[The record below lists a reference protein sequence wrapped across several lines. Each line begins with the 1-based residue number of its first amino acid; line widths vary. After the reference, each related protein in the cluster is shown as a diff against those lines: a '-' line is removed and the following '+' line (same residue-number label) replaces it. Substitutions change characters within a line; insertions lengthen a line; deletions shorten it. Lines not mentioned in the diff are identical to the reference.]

1 MNLSSDSAKTY
12 MSPSFRW
19 VVLILISIVIGTNY
33 YVYDAMS
40 SIKGVMQS
48 ELGFTNTQYGLIVAF
63 YAFPNTFFLMT
74 IFGGMV
80 LDKWGIRKVGLLFV
94 TLCAMGAFVTAYG
107 ASDYFTSDNP
117 LYGLFDSFLPD
128 YSPQLK
134 MMMLGRLL
142 YGLGAETSIL
152 VINKV
157 LVKWFP
163 KNELSRAFA
172 LNVSVARLGT
182 AAALIISPTFVDTS
196 GGWADA
202 LWLAT
207 VLMGIGLVFFIIYS
221 FFDSKVETKE
231 TAPSAEDEFHARDIF
246 GLLKNRSFLF
256 IILLCVT
263 FYSAVFPF
271 QAYCPDLLHNKFGV
285 SIEMSG
291 VLTSLIIWGTIIF
304 TPLFGWLVDKKGMRA
319 SLMILG
325 SFLLI
330 IAHLILSLTNLSP
343 YISMFIIG
351 IAFSLVPAAMWPAV
365 ALIVKEKVLGTAYGV
380 MASLQNL
387 GLFSVPILAGMILD
401 DMNPGITPK
410 MVEAGLATYD
420 YTFTILMFAGLGIL
434 GLIFS
439 FLLKRV
445 ETGPNGHGLEKAG

>member
-1 MNLSSDSAKTY
+1 MNLRANSAKTY

-19 VVLILISIVIGTNY
+19 VVLILISVVIGTNY

-48 ELGFTNTQYGLIVAF
+48 ELGFTNTQYGMIVAF
-63 YAFPNTFFLMT
+63 YAFPNTFLLMT

-80 LDKWGIRKVGLLFV
+80 LDKWGIRLVGFIFV
-94 TLCAMGAFVTAYG
+94 SFCTMGAFITAYG
-107 ASDYFTSDNP
+107 ASDYFTPNNP
-117 LYGLFDSFLPD
+117 IYGFFGSFLTD

-142 YGLGAETSIL
+142 FGLGAETSIL
-152 VINKV
+152 AINKI

-172 LNVSVARLGT
+172 LNVSVARVGT
-182 AAALIISPTFVDTS
+182 AAALIISPTFVDS
-196 GGWADA
+196 SVGWTNA

-207 VLMGIGLVFFIIYS
+207 ILMGIGLIFFIIYS
-221 FFDSKVETKE
+221 FFDSKVEVKQ
-231 TAPSAEDEFHARDIF
+231 TATSAEDEFHVRDIF
-246 GLLKNRSFLF
+246 GLLKNRSFLY

-285 SIEMSG
+285 SIAMSG

-304 TPLFGWLVDKKGMRA
+304 TPLFGWLIDKKGNRA
-319 SLMILG
+319 SLMFLG
-325 SFLLI
+325 SLLLI
-330 IAHLILSLTNLSP
+330 IAHLILSLTDISP

-365 ALIVKEKVLGTAYGV
+365 ALIVKEKLLGTAYGV

-401 DMNPGITPK
+401 DTNPGITPK
-410 MVEAGLATYD
+410 MVEVGAASYD
-420 YTFTILMFAGLGIL
+420 YTYTILMFAGLGVL
-434 GLIFS
+434 GLIFA
-439 FLLKRV
+439 FLLKRADA
-445 ETGPNGHGLEKAG
+445 GPNGHGLENAQ